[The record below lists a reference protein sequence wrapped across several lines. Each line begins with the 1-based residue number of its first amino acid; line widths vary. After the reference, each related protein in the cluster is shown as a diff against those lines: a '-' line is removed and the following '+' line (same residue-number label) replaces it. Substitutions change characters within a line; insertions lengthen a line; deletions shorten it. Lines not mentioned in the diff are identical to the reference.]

1 MKFRAVLTRQGACV
15 VGILDD
21 DDLMEIAQL
30 VEEANKFKPQELNE
44 ANVQAIFNRCLAT
57 EGEGNLTYA
66 QVLMP
71 ELSGKQSDLIRFSK
85 ERIKAN
91 SKNISY
97 LYGQLKGVHL
107 QARLIL
113 LEFGIINCRDEKWT
127 ASADILLML
136 YELGMVNLNMTP
148 FSLQEDKSLATDIS
162 MNKYPTLSPKD
173 PAFPAWWEAHK
184 GEWEEPK

>member
-1 MKFRAVLTRQGACV
+1 M
-15 VGILDD
+15 GILDD

-44 ANVQAIFNRCLAT
+44 ANVQAIFNRCLAK
-57 EGEGNLTYA
+57 EGEGNITYA
-66 QVLMP
+66 QVLQP
-71 ELSGKQSDLIRFSK
+71 ALAGKQSDLVRFSK
-85 ERIKAN
+85 ERIRAN

-107 QARLIL
+107 QARLIP
-113 LEFGIINCRDEKWT
+113 LEFGVINYRDEKWT

-136 YELGMVNLNMTP
+136 YELGMVNLNITP

-162 MNKYPTLSPKD
+162 MNKCPTLSPKD